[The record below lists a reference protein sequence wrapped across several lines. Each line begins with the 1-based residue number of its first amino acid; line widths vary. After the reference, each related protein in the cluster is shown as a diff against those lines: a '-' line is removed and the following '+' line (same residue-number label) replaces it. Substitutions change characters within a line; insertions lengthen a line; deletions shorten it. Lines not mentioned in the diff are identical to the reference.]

1 MVKTEDDVDRG
12 GESVMH
18 VFLYNGRDGTGAAT
32 SRKQLRLGLRAA
44 VTAVIDSTCYLYS
57 PISTPALSSRFNSTL
72 LQLLEHRFYI
82 SRLPL
87 FPFFQPSST
96 CNVQFFRVCMCMEV
110 EHEKW
115 NFFWWKKWLIKKEK
129 YRSILI
135 KYSLKCILFLFIVR
149 VKWM

>member
-82 SRLPL
+82 SRPPL

-96 CNVQFFRVCMCMEV
+96 MCSSFACVCVWKSNTKSEIFFGG
-110 EHEKW
+110 K
-115 NFFWWKKWLIKKEK
+115 
-129 YRSILI
+129 SD
-135 KYSLKCILFLFIVR
+135 
-149 VKWM
+149 